1 MWVISGETVRAGK
14 WDKWGKRDKMEW
26 IVFGG
31 AALLFAA
38 SVAVLLYVR
47 KGLVQYTTQL
57 MYSLDAILAGEDG
70 IDFREDREMLNGK
83 LQAKLNQLNE
93 VIEQRAGENLRQREL
108 LEAIISDISHQVK
121 TPIASIR
128 MYHDLLGRKEL
139 GKSRRAE
146 FLGAVGHQV
155 DKLEFFMKSM
165 IRMSRLETGIVQV
178 QPKQNPVYELIA
190 QAVCDVALKAEK
202 KKIDIVIDE
211 SVESSESDGEKLS
224 AYFDARWTA
233 EAVFNILD
241 NSVKYTQDGG
251 KIVISARKTDFFV
264 RIGIRD
270 NGRGIAEARIPLIF
284 KRFYREPESADVEG
298 VGIGLYLAREI
309 VMNQKGFIEVHSR
322 EGEGTAV
329 FVNLPVEIF

>member
-1 MWVISGETVRAGK
+1 
-14 WDKWGKRDKMEW
+14 MEW

-211 SVESSESDGEKLS
+211 SVESAESGGEKLS

-270 NGRGIAEARIPLIF
+270 NGRGIAEARIPLVF

-309 VMNQKGFIEVHSR
+309 VMNQRGFIEVHSR

>member
-1 MWVISGETVRAGK
+1 
-14 WDKWGKRDKMEW
+14 MEW

-251 KIVISARKTDFFV
+251 EDRYFCQKDGLFCAD
-264 RIGIRD
+264 RD
-270 NGRGIAEARIPLIF
+270 PG
-284 KRFYREPESADVEG
+284 
-298 VGIGLYLAREI
+298 
-309 VMNQKGFIEVHSR
+309 
-322 EGEGTAV
+322 
-329 FVNLPVEIF
+329 

>member
-1 MWVISGETVRAGK
+1 
-14 WDKWGKRDKMEW
+14 MEW

-251 KIVISARKTDFFV
+251 KIVISARKTYFFV

-309 VMNQKGFIEVHSR
+309 VMNQRGFIEVHSR